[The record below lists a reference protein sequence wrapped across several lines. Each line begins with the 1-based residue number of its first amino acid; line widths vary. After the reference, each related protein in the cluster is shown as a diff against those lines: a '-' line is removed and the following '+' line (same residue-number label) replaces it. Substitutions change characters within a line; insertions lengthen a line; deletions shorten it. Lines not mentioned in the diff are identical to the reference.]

1 MSLTK
6 RGFLA
11 ALVGLGFAAAAA
23 PEASAQQQLSIVT
36 GGTGGVYYPLGGGFA
51 NIIGKKIPGFTASAQ
66 VTGGSVA
73 NLELL
78 GRDKADM
85 GFSQVD
91 AAWDAVNGLDKFK
104 SGKLDIKALVVM
116 YPNHMQVV
124 TVEGS
129 GVTKIEDM
137 KGKRISTGSA
147 GSATEVFAFRVL
159 EAAGLDPQKDIVR
172 ERLGAA
178 ESANAMKDKK
188 IDAFFFVAGLPTAAI
203 TDLAATPGTKIKVID
218 IAQYAPKMIEK
229 YGAIYSA
236 SVIPKSVYPGMDAD
250 AKNVAV
256 WNILVVNGKM
266 SNDLAYNLTKVMME
280 SREDLGQVHAEGKN
294 ILDSSQT
301 IANAGIPIHPGAL
314 KYFQEKGLKVQ

>member
-1 MSLTK
+1 MILSK
-6 RGFLA
+6 RAFLIA
-11 ALVGLGFAAAAA
+11 TVSAGLAFGSAGTVT
-23 PEASAQQQLSIVT
+23 AQQQLSIVT

-51 NIIGKKIPGFTASAQ
+51 SIIGKKMPGVTASAQ

-78 GRDKADM
+78 GRQKADVA
-85 GFSQVD
+85 FAQVD

-104 SGKLDIKALVVM
+104 TGKLDIKALVVM
-116 YPNHMQVV
+116 YPNHMQAIS
-124 TVEGS
+124 VEGS
-129 GVTKIEDM
+129 GITKVEDM

-159 EAAGLDPQKDIVR
+159 EAAGLDPQKDVVR

-178 ESANAMKDKK
+178 ESVNALKDKK

-203 TDLAATPGTKIKVID
+203 TDLAATPGTKIKVIE
-218 IAQYAPKMIEK
+218 IAQYSDKLVEK

-236 SVIPKSVYPGMDAD
+236 SVIPKSTYPGMDAD

-256 WNILVVNGKM
+256 WNIMAVSGTM
-266 SNDLAYNLTKVMME
+266 TDDLAYQLTKLMME
-280 SREDLGQVHAEGKN
+280 SIEDLGLVHAEGKN
-294 ILDSSQT
+294 IRPVNQSK
-301 IANAGIPIHPGAL
+301 ANAGIPYHPGAL
-314 KYFQEKGLKVQ
+314 RYFTEKGIVIQ